1 VSSTTCMY
9 CKTVYFGAS
18 VENKPKLLSHMTG
31 CSFDAGKK
39 VFYGQVSAATTAQG
53 AGCYEVRD
61 LELLTAHVKT
71 IIQSHRRSQCCTL
84 AVHQKMLD
92 WSAARL
98 DDAVKRAERERA
110 AQQKYPFNMAVSGGG
125 SKRSSDAANSALCK
139 KPKGQRGIFR
149 LCRGRPE
156 LRNHVA
162 FGRSQPGTQSHS
174 ELRILRQCS
183 QVRQTSGCQFSTGKA
198 PCIFNTERE
207 TRQVV
212 VKGRG

>member
-1 VSSTTCMY
+1 
-9 CKTVYFGAS
+9 
-18 VENKPKLLSHMTG
+18 MTG

-110 AQQKYPFNMAVSGGG
+110 AQQKNPFIMAVSGGG

-139 KPKGQRGIFR
+139 KPKVQRGIFR

-156 LRNHVA
+156 FYAIMWLLADHNLAPRVILSSESFANVLKCARLVGANFRPAKRPA
-162 FGRSQPGTQSHS
+162 FSVQNGR
-174 ELRILRQCS
+174 L
-183 QVRQTSGCQFSTGKA
+183 GKWL
-198 PCIFNTERE
+198 
-207 TRQVV
+207 
-212 VKGRG
+212 